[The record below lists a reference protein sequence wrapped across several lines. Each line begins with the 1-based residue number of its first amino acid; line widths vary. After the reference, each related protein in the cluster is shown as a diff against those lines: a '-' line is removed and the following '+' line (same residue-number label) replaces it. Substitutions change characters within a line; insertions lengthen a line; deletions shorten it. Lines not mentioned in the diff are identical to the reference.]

1 MPITSSAKKALR
13 VAQSKKTQNDKLRRK
28 LKSLFKKPSKNLSD
42 VISMIDKASKKGI
55 IHKNKANRFKAK
67 LMAKLKTN
75 LSKKSSVQ
83 KSKKKVA
90 KL

>member
-1 MPITSSAKKALR
+1 
-13 VAQSKKTQNDKLRRK
+13 
-28 LKSLFKKPSKNLSD
+28 
-42 VISMIDKASKKGI
+42 MIDKASKKGI

-75 LSKKSSVQ
+75 LSKKSSAQ